1 MQRPSMGIILAVSFS
16 IAAVGTVI
24 AWVGS
29 NLVSQRNDQQNEQ
42 LCDFYAQTSGRQAL
56 ANARRD
62 APEGQET
69 VTIQA
74 THGPCVFPR

>member
-1 MQRPSMGIILAVSFS
+1 MQRPSMGIILAISFS
-16 IAAVGTVI
+16 IAAIGAAV
-24 AWVGS
+24 AWIGYNIIS
-29 NLVSQRNDQQNEQ
+29 ARNDRQNEQ

-56 ANARRD
+56 AKARRD

-74 THGPCVFPR
+74 PHGPCVFPR